1 MSNKPMKNPPSYVKV
16 QNYILEKCKSGEYA
30 IGSRIPSET
39 ELARMFSVSRITA
52 NKAVSEL
59 ALKGILK
66 RIRGKG
72 SFVVSRVSAEGNTS
86 QAFSA
91 AVITNISEGKKHEI
105 SQFRVLTTCPELAQK
120 LNLPANESFYEI
132 VRKNINARSSVSWDY
147 TYIPCSISPDLL
159 LSFEQMKDCY
169 IHEYLRQLPNVN
181 PKFMKVFINT
191 PCMSFLTP
199 ALEHFEDPSGI
210 SIWSPFVYD
219 NDMNILAATF
229 TLYPLSDDEL
239 PLFLFSV

>member
-72 SFVVSRVSAEGNTS
+72 SFVVSRVSAEGNKS

-91 AVITNISEGKKHEI
+91 AVITNISEGKKHEM

-120 LNLPANESFYEI
+120 LNLPANESFYETI
-132 VRKNINARSSVSWDY
+132 KKQTSESYQTILPFLALF
-147 TYIPCSISPDLL
+147 LL
-159 LSFEQMKDCY
+159 F
-169 IHEYLRQLPNVN
+169 
-181 PKFMKVFINT
+181 FFVFVQ
-191 PCMSFLTP
+191 SK
-199 ALEHFEDPSGI
+199 
-210 SIWSPFVYD
+210 
-219 NDMNILAATF
+219 
-229 TLYPLSDDEL
+229 L
-239 PLFLFSV
+239 PLADLAVSSSLVSQISHNHLFS